1 MIAFVAVLGTPT
13 SSMLISTIFM
23 WVAIAA
29 GFIIALPS
37 LWLCSHALWPEAA
50 ERRAQI
56 ASTGQGRSFLLG
68 LIPFFI
74 AALLTARLGKL
85 GLAGVIPLGALL
97 LWGFVSADGLAT
109 TIGRRVW
116 PYLANDRPWKQTMR
130 GGMVLVGT
138 ALLPLVGW
146 VLVLPLLLII
156 GWGTSL
162 RARTS
167 KTPPP
172 LPAPATE
179 V

>member
-1 MIAFVAVLGTPT
+1 
-13 SSMLISTIFM
+13 MLISTIFM

-37 LWLCSHALWPEAA
+37 LWLCSQAMWPEAA

-56 ASTGQGRSFLLG
+56 AAAGQGRSFLLG

-74 AALLTARLGKL
+74 SALLIAKLGKL
-85 GLAGVIPLGALL
+85 GLAGVIPLGVLL
-97 LWGFVSADGLAT
+97 LWGFASADGLAT
-109 TIGRRVW
+109 TIGRRIW
-116 PYLANDRPWKQTMR
+116 PYLAGDRPWKQTLR
-130 GGMVLVGT
+130 GGLVLVGT

-156 GWGTSL
+156 GWGTSM
-162 RARTS
+162 RS
-167 KTPPP
+167 KASKNPPP
-172 LPAPATE
+172 LSAPAPE